1 MPMTNHSEMTA
12 PTGWSAQAPQ
22 LRAWTG
28 EARLF
33 FGVAPTAAQQQ
44 QLAALQGQFPATV
57 RTVAL
62 ANLHLTLRFLGQ
74 VSYAQALAM
83 CQQLDDL
90 LLEALAVGGPVQFTG
105 TEPVAGLPRDV
116 GSPQNAGS
124 AHSDTSALPPL
135 QLPQQQPQRQFH
147 VRLDTIEWWAGPAVL
162 CLAGQVTDPALA
174 ALDHRLDTLALAQGL
189 APRQHPLRPHITL
202 ARPARHP
209 LPLPA
214 PVIELIGRELLL
226 YHSCSS
232 PTGVQYLPLARWPL
246 IQQVNGAG
254 SDFQH
259 T

>member
-1 MPMTNHSEMTA
+1 MTNHSEMTA

-90 LLEALAVGGPVQFTG
+90 LLEALAVGTSVQFTS
-105 TEPVAGLPRDV
+105 TEPVAGLLQDV
-116 GSPQNAGS
+116 GSVQNAGS
-124 AHSDTSALPPL
+124 AHGDTCALPPL
-135 QLPQQQPQRQFH
+135 QLRQFH

-246 IQQVNGAG
+246 IQQVNGAS
-254 SDFQH
+254 SDLQH

>member
-12 PTGWSAQAPQ
+12 PTGWSIQAPL
-22 LRAWTG
+22 LRAWSG

-44 QLAALQGQFPATV
+44 QLAALQGQFLATV

-83 CQQLDDL
+83 CQQLDEL
-90 LLEALAVGGPVQFTG
+90 LLEALAVGASVKFAGTG
-105 TEPVAGLPRDV
+105 PVAGLA
-116 GSPQNAGS
+116 QNAGLAQDAGL
-124 AHSDTSALPPL
+124 AHGDTSAQPPL
-135 QLPQQQPQRQFH
+135 QLQQQQPLRQFH

-174 ALDHRLDTLALAQGL
+174 ALDDTLDSLALAQGL
-189 APRQHPLRPHITL
+189 APRQHSLRPHITL

-209 LPLPA
+209 QPLPA
-214 PVIELIGRELLL
+214 PAIELIGRELLL

-232 PTGVQYLPLARWPL
+232 RTGVQYLPLARWPL

>member
-1 MPMTNHSEMTA
+1 MTNHSEMTA
-12 PTGWSAQAPQ
+12 PTGWSVQAPL
-22 LRAWTG
+22 LRAWSG
-28 EARLF
+28 EVRLF

-83 CQQLDDL
+83 CQQLDEL
-90 LLEALAVGGPVQFTG
+90 LLEALAVGASVKFAGTG
-105 TEPVAGLPRDV
+105 PVAGLAQD
-116 GSPQNAGS
+116 AGL
-124 AHSDTSALPPL
+124 AHGDTSALPPL
-135 QLPQQQPQRQFH
+135 ELPLQEQPLRQFH

-174 ALDHRLDTLALAQGL
+174 ALDDTLDSLALAQGL
-189 APRQHPLRPHITL
+189 APRQHSLRPHITL

-214 PVIELIGRELLL
+214 PAIELIGRELLL

-246 IQQVNGAG
+246 IQQVNG
-254 SDFQH
+254 DC
-259 T
+259 